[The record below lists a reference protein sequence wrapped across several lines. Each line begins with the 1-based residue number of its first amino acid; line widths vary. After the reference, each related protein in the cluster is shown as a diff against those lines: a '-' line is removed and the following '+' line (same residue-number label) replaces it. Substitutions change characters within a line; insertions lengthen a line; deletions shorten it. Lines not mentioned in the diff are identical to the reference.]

1 MVNLIVTKILYLI
14 YLLQVKNIKVSY
26 LHLHHFKFGFKKLRK
41 MDNKYRDLIE
51 QTFDF
56 PQEGFNVIDDELY
69 FYDIPLMDI
78 IKKYGTPL
86 KITYLPKISSQ
97 IQKAKK
103 LFNVAMARADYKG
116 KYTYCYC
123 TKSSH
128 FSFVVEEALK
138 HDIHLETSYAY
149 DIEIINKLYQ
159 RRKITKDTFIICN
172 GFKQKGYTSRI
183 ARLINTGFKNVIPVL
198 DNKEELATYRRS
210 VKQPFK
216 LGIRIAAEEEPNFP
230 FYTSRL
236 GIRAKDILEFYV
248 DKIEG
253 NEHRFQLKMLHIF
266 LNKGIKDDIYYWSEL
281 NKIINLYCQ
290 LKKICP
296 ELDSIN
302 IGGGFPIKHSLG
314 FEYDY
319 QFMIN
324 EIVSNIKK
332 ACKKAKVPMPNI
344 YTEFGSF
351 TVGESMAH
359 IYSVA
364 AQKIQ
369 NDREIWYMID
379 SSFITTL
386 PDTWGIGE
394 RFLML
399 PINKWENE
407 YQRVVLGGI
416 TCDSHDYYDSEEHIN
431 EVFLPKLTSN
441 GDDKSNKEKLYLGFF
456 HTGAYQDQISGYGGI
471 KHCLIPSPKH
481 IIVGRDKNGKLV
493 DWVYAKEQTAQSM
506 LKILGYL

>member
-1 MVNLIVTKILYLI
+1 MNNTYSELV
-14 YLLQVKNIKVSY
+14 
-26 LHLHHFKFGFKKLRK
+26 R
-41 MDNKYRDLIE
+41 
-51 QTFDF
+51 QTFNF
-56 PQEGFNVIDDELY
+56 PQEGFDVKDGDLLFHGIDLR
-69 FYDIPLMDI
+69 DI
-78 IKKYGTPL
+78 IRRYGTPL
-86 KITYLPKISSQ
+86 KLSYLPKIGMQ
-97 IQKAKK
+97 INKAKQMFAAAIK
-103 LFNVAMARADYKG
+103 KYRYEG
-116 KYTYCYC
+116 KYYYCYC

-128 FSFVVEEALK
+128 FSYVVEEALK

-149 DIEIINKLYQ
+149 DIEIIKKLYE
-159 RRKITKDTFIICN
+159 RKKITKDIFIICN
-172 GFKQKGYTSRI
+172 GYKQKGYTRRI
-183 ARLINTGFKNVIPVL
+183 ASLLNAGFSNVIPIL
-198 DNKEELATYRRS
+198 DNKNELKEYAKS
-210 VKQPFK
+210 VKVPFK
-216 LGIRIAAEEEPNFP
+216 LGIRVATEEEPTFP

-236 GIRAKDILEFYV
+236 GIRSKDILEFYV
-248 DKIEG
+248 DRIEG
-253 NEHRFQLKMLHIF
+253 YESKFQLKMLHIF

-314 FEYDY
+314 FEYNY

-324 EIVSNIKK
+324 EIVRNIKV

-344 YTEFGSF
+344 FSEFGSY

-359 IYSVA
+359 IYSVIGE
-364 AQKIQ
+364 KLQ
-369 NDREIWYMID
+369 NERERWYMID

-394 RFLML
+394 RFLLL
-399 PINKWENE
+399 PVNKWDEE

-431 EVFLPKLTSN
+431 EVFLPKIVN
-441 GDDKSNKEKLYLGFF
+441 GEPLYLGFF

-481 IIVGRDKNGKLV
+481 VIVGFDRNGKLT
-493 DWVYAKEQTAQSM
+493 DWLNSKEQSSQSM
-506 LKILGYL
+506 LKILGYVK

>member
-1 MVNLIVTKILYLI
+1 MSNTYTDL
-14 YLLQVKNIKVSY
+14 VK
-26 LHLHHFKFGFKKLRK
+26 
-41 MDNKYRDLIE
+41 
-51 QTFDF
+51 QTFYF
-56 PQEGFNVIDDELY
+56 PQEGFETKEGNLY
-69 FYDIPLMDI
+69 FNGVDLKAI
-78 IKKYGTPL
+78 IDKYGTPL
-86 KITYLPKISSQ
+86 KLTYLPKIGTQ
-97 IQKAKK
+97 IKKAKA
-103 LFNVAMARADYKG
+103 LFQQAFKKHKYEG
-116 KYTYCYC
+116 KYFYCYC

-128 FSFVVEEALK
+128 FSFVVEEALQ

-149 DIEIINKLYQ
+149 DIEIINNLYK
-159 RRKITKDTFIICN
+159 RRKISKDTFIICN

-198 DNKEELATYRRS
+198 DNKEELERYKRT
-210 VKQPFK
+210 VKEPFK
-216 LGIRIAAEEEPNFP
+216 LGIRVAAEEEPSFP

-248 DKIEG
+248 DQIEG
-253 NEHRFQLKMLHIF
+253 YEEKFQLKMLHIF

-281 NKIINLYCQ
+281 NKVINLYCQ

-319 QFMIN
+319 SFMIN
-324 EIVSNIKK
+324 EIVSVIKK
-332 ACKKAKVPMPNI
+332 ACKKARVPMPNI
-344 YTEFGSF
+344 FTEFGSF

-359 IYSVA
+359 VYSVLA
-364 AQKIQ
+364 EKIQ

-394 RFLML
+394 KFLLL
-399 PINKWENE
+399 PINKWDNE
-407 YQRVVLGGI
+407 YQRVVLGGL
-416 TCDSHDYYDSEEHIN
+416 TCDSHDYYDSEEHVN
-431 EVFLPKLTSN
+431 EVFLPKTN
-441 GDDKSNKEKLYLGFF
+441 GGATKEPLYLGFF

-471 KHCLIPSPKH
+471 KHCMIPSPKH
-481 IIVGRDKNGKLV
+481 IIIGYDKNGKLQ
-493 DWVYAKEQTAQSM
+493 DWVYAKEQSAQSM
-506 LKILGYL
+506 LKILGY

>member
-1 MVNLIVTKILYLI
+1 MNNTYLD
-14 YLLQVKNIKVSY
+14 LVK
-26 LHLHHFKFGFKKLRK
+26 
-41 MDNKYRDLIE
+41 
-51 QTFDF
+51 QTFNF
-56 PQEGFNVIDDELY
+56 PQEGLEVEDGNFYFNGLDMKALIA
-69 FYDIPLMDI
+69 
-78 IKKYGTPL
+78 KYGTPMKL
-86 KITYLPKISSQ
+86 TYLPKIGMQ
-97 IQKAKK
+97 IKKAKH
-103 LFNVAMARADYKG
+103 LFAAAIKKHKYEG
-116 KYTYCYC
+116 KYNYCYC

-149 DIEIINKLYQ
+149 DIEIIKKLYEKK
-159 RRKITKDTFIICN
+159 KITKDINIICN
-172 GFKQKGYTSRI
+172 GYKQKNYTRRI
-183 ARLINTGFKNVIPVL
+183 ANLLNSGFNNVIPVL
-198 DNKEELATYRRS
+198 DNKDELREYAKT
-210 VKQPFK
+210 VKGPFK
-216 LGIRIAAEEEPNFP
+216 LGIRVAAEEEPTFP

-248 DKIEG
+248 DRIEG
-253 NEHRFQLKMLHIF
+253 YESKFQLKMLHIF

-314 FEYDY
+314 FDYKYD
-319 QFMIN
+319 FMIN
-324 EIVSNIKK
+324 EIVRNIKT
-332 ACKKAKVPMPNI
+332 ACKKARVPMPHI
-344 YTEFGSF
+344 FTEFGSF

-359 IYSVA
+359 IFSVIGE
-364 AQKIQ
+364 KVQ
-369 NDREIWYMID
+369 NDRETWYMID

-394 RFLML
+394 KFLML
-399 PINKWENE
+399 PINKWDQE
-407 YQRVVLGGI
+407 YHRVVLGGI

-431 EVFLPKLTSN
+431 EVFLPKIMN
-441 GDDKSNKEKLYLGFF
+441 GEPLYVGFF

-481 IIVGRDKNGKLV
+481 VIVGYDKNGKLT
-493 DWVYAKEQTAQSM
+493 DWLYAKQQTAQSM
-506 LKILGYL
+506 LKILGYK

>member
-1 MVNLIVTKILYLI
+1 MDNTYNDLVQQTFKFP
-14 YLLQVKNIKVSY
+14 QADFKVKNEYLQYNDLDIKA
-26 LHLHHFKFGFKKLRK
+26 
-41 MDNKYRDLIE
+41 LI
-51 QTFDF
+51 D
-56 PQEGFNVIDDELY
+56 
-69 FYDIPLMDI
+69 
-78 IKKYGTPL
+78 KYGTPL
-86 KITYLPKISSQ
+86 KLTYLPKIGNQ
-97 IQKAKK
+97 INKAKTMFANAFK
-103 LFNVAMARADYKG
+103 KHKYEG
-116 KYTYCYC
+116 KYHYCYC

-128 FSFVVEEALK
+128 FSFIVEEALK
-138 HDIHLETSYAY
+138 NEIHLETSYAY
-149 DIEIINKLYQ
+149 DIDIIKKLYAKRKINKD
-159 RRKITKDTFIICN
+159 IFIVCN
-172 GFKQKGYTSRI
+172 GYKQKPYISRI
-183 ARLINTGFKNVIPVL
+183 AGLLNSGFKNVIPVL
-198 DNKEELATYRRS
+198 DNVDELRGYIKS
-210 VKQPFK
+210 VKVPFN
-216 LGIRIAAEEEPNFP
+216 LGIRVAAEEEPNFP

-281 NKIINLYCQ
+281 NKVINLYCQ

-302 IGGGFPIKHSLG
+302 IGGGFPIKHSLS

-324 EIVSNIKK
+324 EIVRNIKV
-332 ACKKAKVPMPNI
+332 ACKKTKVPMPNI
-344 YTEFGSF
+344 FTEFGSF

-359 IYSVA
+359 IYSVIGE
-364 AQKIQ
+364 KRQ
-369 NDREIWYMID
+369 NDKETWYMID

-394 RFLML
+394 KFLML
-399 PINKWENE
+399 PINKWDNE
-407 YQRVVLGGI
+407 YHRVVLGGI

-431 EVFLPKLTSN
+431 EVFLPKV
-441 GDDKSNKEKLYLGFF
+441 GEGEPLYVGFF

-481 IIVGRDKNGKLV
+481 IIVGHDKNGKLV
-493 DWVYAKEQTAQSM
+493 DWLYAKEQTAQSM
-506 LKILGYL
+506 LKILGYK

>member
-1 MVNLIVTKILYLI
+1 MN
-14 YLLQVKNIKVSY
+14 NSY
-26 LHLHHFKFGFKKLRK
+26 TSLV
-41 MDNKYRDLIE
+41 D
-51 QTFDF
+51 QTFHF
-56 PQEGFNVIDDELY
+56 PQEGFDLNDDGYLMFNDLDIKKLID
-69 FYDIPLMDI
+69 
-78 IKKYGTPL
+78 KYGTPL
-86 KITYLPKISSQ
+86 KISYLPKIGKQ
-97 IQKAKK
+97 INRAKSMFTTAFK
-103 LFNVAMARADYKG
+103 KH
-116 KYTYCYC
+116 KYEGTYNYCYC

-138 HDIHLETSYAY
+138 NDIHLETSYAY
-149 DIEIINKLYQ
+149 DLEIINQLYLKK
-159 RRKITKDTFIICN
+159 KISKETFIICN
-172 GFKQKGYTSRI
+172 GYKQKSYTSRI
-183 ARLINTGFKNVIPVL
+183 AKLVNSGFKNVIPVL
-198 DNKEELATYRRS
+198 DNKDELQAYKRS
-210 VKQPFK
+210 VKQPLK
-216 LGIRIAAEEEPNFP
+216 VGIRVAAEEEPTFP

-248 DKIEG
+248 DEIEG
-253 NEHRFQLKMLHIF
+253 FEDKFQLKMLHIF

-324 EIVSNIKK
+324 EIVGNIKR

-344 YTEFGSF
+344 FTEFGSF

-359 IYSVA
+359 IYSVIGE
-364 AQKIQ
+364 KNQ
-369 NDREIWYMID
+369 NDRECWYMID

-394 RFLML
+394 KFLML

-407 YQRVVLGGI
+407 YHRVVLGGI

-431 EVFLPKLTSN
+431 EVFLPKITNVNN
-441 GDDKSNKEKLYLGFF
+441 GDDPLNKEPLYVGFF

-481 IIVGRDKNGKLV
+481 IIVEYDKNGKLI
-493 DWVYAKEQTAQSM
+493 DWVYAKEQSSQSM
-506 LKILGYL
+506 LKILGYLR

>member
-1 MVNLIVTKILYLI
+1 MNNSYTDL
-14 YLLQVKNIKVSY
+14 VK
-26 LHLHHFKFGFKKLRK
+26 
-41 MDNKYRDLIE
+41 
-51 QTFDF
+51 QTFNF
-56 PQEGFNVIDDELY
+56 PQEGFETKEGKLY
-69 FYDIPLMDI
+69 FNGLNLMSLI
-78 IKKYGTPL
+78 EKYGTPMKL
-86 KITYLPKISSQ
+86 TYLPKIGMQ
-97 IQKAKK
+97 IKKAKTMFANSMK
-103 LFNVAMARADYKG
+103 KH
-116 KYTYCYC
+116 KYEGQYHYCYC

-128 FSFVVEEALK
+128 FSFIVEEALK
-138 HDIHLETSYAY
+138 HEIHLETSYAY
-149 DIEIINKLYQ
+149 DIEIIKKLHEK
-159 RRKITKDTFIICN
+159 RKITKDIFIICN
-172 GFKQKGYTSRI
+172 GFKQRSYTSRI
-183 ARLINTGFKNVIPVL
+183 ANLLNTGFKNVIPVL
-198 DNKEELATYRRS
+198 DNQDELNAYKRS
-210 VKQPFK
+210 VKVPFK
-216 LGIRIAAEEEPNFP
+216 LGIRVAAEEEPNFP

-236 GIRAKDILEFYV
+236 GMRARDILEFYV

-253 NEHRFQLKMLHIF
+253 NEDKFQLKMLHIF

-324 EIVSNIKK
+324 EIVGNIKK
-332 ACKKAKVPMPNI
+332 ACKKNKVQMPNI
-344 YTEFGSF
+344 FTEFGSY

-359 IYSVA
+359 IYSVIG
-364 AQKIQ
+364 QKVQ
-369 NDREIWYMID
+369 NDRECWYMID

-394 RFLML
+394 KFLLL
-399 PINKWENE
+399 PVNKWGEE

-416 TCDSHDYYDSEEHIN
+416 TCDSHDYYDSEEHVN
-431 EVFLPKLTSN
+431 EVFLPKVTQ
-441 GDDKSNKEKLYLGFF
+441 GEQEPLYVGFF

-481 IIVGRDKNGKLV
+481 IIVEKDKNGKLV
-493 DWVYAKEQTAQSM
+493 DWVYAKEQSAQSM
-506 LKILGYL
+506 LKILGYIK

>member
-1 MVNLIVTKILYLI
+1 MNNTYTSLVDQTFHFPQDGFDRNDDGYLVFNNLDI
-14 YLLQVKNIKVSY
+14 
-26 LHLHHFKFGFKKLRK
+26 KKL
-41 MDNKYRDLIE
+41 
-51 QTFDF
+51 
-56 PQEGFNVIDDELY
+56 ID
-69 FYDIPLMDI
+69 
-78 IKKYGTPL
+78 KYGTPL
-86 KITYLPKISSQ
+86 KISYLPKIGSQ
-97 IQKAKK
+97 IQRAKGMFANAFK
-103 LFNVAMARADYKG
+103 KH
-116 KYTYCYC
+116 KYEGTYNYCYC

-138 HDIHLETSYAY
+138 NDIHLETSYAY
-149 DIEIINKLYQ
+149 DLEIINQLYLKK
-159 RRKITKDTFIICN
+159 KINKETFIICN
-172 GFKQKGYTSRI
+172 GYKQKSYTSRI
-183 ARLINTGFKNVIPVL
+183 AKLVNSGFKNVIPVL
-198 DNKEELATYRRS
+198 DNKDELQAYKRS
-210 VKQPFK
+210 VKQPLK
-216 LGIRIAAEEEPNFP
+216 VGIRVAAEEEPTFP

-248 DKIEG
+248 DEIEG
-253 NEHRFQLKMLHIF
+253 FEDKFQLKMLHIF

-324 EIVSNIKK
+324 EIVGNIKR

-344 YTEFGSF
+344 FTEFGSF

-359 IYSVA
+359 IYSVIGE
-364 AQKIQ
+364 KIQ
-369 NDREIWYMID
+369 NDRECWYMID

-394 RFLML
+394 KFLML
-399 PINKWENE
+399 PINKWDNE
-407 YQRVVLGGI
+407 YHRVVLGGI

-431 EVFLPKLTSN
+431 EVFLPKLRSDN
-441 GDDKSNKEKLYLGFF
+441 KKDEEDNKEPLYVGFF

-481 IIVGRDKNGKLV
+481 VIIEYDKNGKLI
-493 DWVYAKEQTAQSM
+493 DWLYAKEQSAQSM
-506 LKILGYL
+506 LKILGYLK

>member
-1 MVNLIVTKILYLI
+1 MNNTYA
-14 YLLQVKNIKVSY
+14 
-26 LHLHHFKFGFKKLRK
+26 
-41 MDNKYRDLIE
+41 DLVD
-51 QTFDF
+51 QTFHF
-56 PQEGFNVIDDELY
+56 PQEDFKVEDGYLRYNDVDVKALID
-69 FYDIPLMDI
+69 
-78 IKKYGTPL
+78 KYGTPL
-86 KITYLPKISSQ
+86 KLTYLPKIGMQ
-97 IQKAKK
+97 IDKAKK
-103 LFNVAMARADYKG
+103 MFENAFKRH
-116 KYTYCYC
+116 KYEGEYFYCYC

-128 FSFVVEEALK
+128 FSFIVEEALK
-138 HDIHLETSYAY
+138 QNIHLETSYAY
-149 DIEIINKLYQ
+149 DIEIINRLYE
-159 RRKITKDTFIICN
+159 RRKITKDINIICN
-172 GFKQKGYTSRI
+172 GFKQRPYITRI
-183 ARLINTGFKNVIPVL
+183 AKLLNSGFKNVIPVL
-198 DNKEELATYRRS
+198 DNKDELDMYKRS
-210 VKQPFK
+210 VKVPFK
-216 LGIRIAAEEEPNFP
+216 LGIRVAAEEEPSFP

-236 GIRAKDILEFYV
+236 GIRPRDILEFYV

-253 NEHRFQLKMLHIF
+253 YEDKFQLKMLHIF
-266 LNKGIKDDIYYWSEL
+266 LNKGIKDDIYDWSEL
-281 NKIINLYCQ
+281 NKIVNLYCQ

-302 IGGGFPIKHSLG
+302 IGGGFPIKHSLA

-324 EIVSNIKK
+324 EIVSTIKK
-332 ACKKAKVPMPNI
+332 VCKKSKVPVPNI

-359 IYSVA
+359 IYSVIA
-364 AQKIQ
+364 EKTQ

-394 RFLML
+394 KFLML
-399 PINKWENE
+399 PINKWGNE

-431 EVFLPKLTSN
+431 EVFLPKVN
-441 GDDKSNKEKLYLGFF
+441 GDKEPLYVGFF

-481 IIVGRDKNGKLV
+481 IIVGRDKSGKLV

-506 LKILGYL
+506 LKILGYY

>member
-1 MVNLIVTKILYLI
+1 MN
-14 YLLQVKNIKVSY
+14 NSY
-26 LHLHHFKFGFKKLRK
+26 L
-41 MDNKYRDLIE
+41 DLVN
-51 QTFDF
+51 QTFNF
-56 PQEGFNVIDDELY
+56 PQEDFHLNKNNTLEFNGLDIRALID
-69 FYDIPLMDI
+69 
-78 IKKYGTPL
+78 KYGTPL
-86 KITYLPKISSQ
+86 KLTYLPKIGEQ
-97 IQKAKK
+97 IAEAKQMFANAFK
-103 LFNVAMARADYKG
+103 KHRYEG
-116 KYTYCYC
+116 KYQYCYC

-128 FSFVVEEALK
+128 FSFIVEEALK

-149 DIEIINKLYQ
+149 DIEIIKKLYEKK
-159 RRKITKDTFIICN
+159 KINKDIYIICN
-172 GFKQKGYTSRI
+172 GYKQKTYTRRI
-183 ARLINTGFKNVIPVL
+183 ANLLNTGFKNVIPIL
-198 DNKEELATYRRS
+198 DNKEELQAYRKS
-210 VKQPFK
+210 VKVPFK
-216 LGIRIAAEEEPNFP
+216 LGIRVATEEEPTFP

-236 GIRAKDILEFYV
+236 GMRAKDILEFYV
-248 DKIEG
+248 DEIEG
-253 NEHRFQLKMLHIF
+253 YENKFQLKMLHIF

-281 NKIINLYCQ
+281 NKVINLYCQ

-314 FEYDY
+314 FDYDY

-324 EIVSNIKK
+324 EITRNIKQG
-332 ACKKAKVPMPNI
+332 CKKAKVPQPHI
-344 YTEFGSF
+344 YTEFGSY

-359 IYSVA
+359 IYGVTG
-364 AQKIQ
+364 QKAQ

-394 RFLML
+394 RFLLL

-431 EVFLPKLTSN
+431 EVFLPKIN
-441 GDDKSNKEKLYLGFF
+441 DGEPLYLGFF

-481 IIVGRDKNGKLV
+481 IIVERDKSGKLV
-493 DWVYAKEQTAQSM
+493 DWVYAKEQSAQSM
-506 LKILGYL
+506 LKILGYIK

>member
-1 MVNLIVTKILYLI
+1 MTNSYDSLVN
-14 YLLQVKNIKVSY
+14 
-26 LHLHHFKFGFKKLRK
+26 
-41 MDNKYRDLIE
+41 
-51 QTFDF
+51 QTFHF
-56 PQEGFNVIDDELY
+56 PQEGFEVNEQDYLEFNGVDL
-69 FYDIPLMDI
+69 
-78 IKKYGTPL
+78 KYLIEKHGTPV
-86 KITYLPKISSQ
+86 KISYLPKIGMQ
-97 IQKAKK
+97 INKAKQMFAHAIK
-103 LFNVAMARADYKG
+103 KH
-116 KYTYCYC
+116 KYEGSYNYCYC

-128 FSFVVEEALK
+128 FSFVVQEALE
-138 HDIHLETSYAY
+138 HNIHLETSYAY
-149 DIEIINKLYQ
+149 DLDIINQLYK
-159 RRKITKDTFIICN
+159 RKKITKETFIVCN
-172 GFKQKGYTSRI
+172 GYKQKSYTSRI
-183 ARLINTGFKNVIPVL
+183 AKLINSGFKNVIPVL
-198 DNKEELATYRRS
+198 DNIDELKAYKKS
-210 VKQPFK
+210 VKNPFS
-216 LGIRIAAEEEPNFP
+216 LGIRVAAEEEPNFP

-248 DKIEG
+248 DEIEG
-253 NEHRFQLKMLHIF
+253 YEDKFQLKMLHIF

-302 IGGGFPIKHSLG
+302 IGGGFPIKHSLK

-324 EIVSNIKK
+324 EIVGNIKK
-332 ACKKAKVPMPNI
+332 ACKKAEVPMPNI
-344 YTEFGSF
+344 FTEFGSF

-359 IYSVA
+359 IYSVLSE
-364 AQKIQ
+364 KRQ
-369 NDREIWYMID
+369 NDRETWYMID

-394 RFLML
+394 KFLML
-399 PINKWENE
+399 PINKWDNE

-431 EVFLPKLTSN
+431 EVFLPKIKN
-441 GDDKSNKEKLYLGFF
+441 ADPEDPDNKTPLYIGFF

-481 IIVGRDKNGKLV
+481 IIIEKDKNGKLI
-493 DWVYAKEQTAQSM
+493 DWVYAKEQTSASM